1 MKKNL
6 LVEHLVIRTLKKEDA
21 SDIDRIN
28 EVITKTPGKDEFK
41 RMVEELAQSPGNK
54 SYVAEYQGKIVGY
67 MITYLL
73 SAGFGIGKSAW
84 IATVG
89 VEPKFMGQGIGKALT
104 KEIIELYSKK
114 GIKNIY
120 TSVRW
125 DSTDMLSFFKTLG
138 FARSNFINLRK
149 ELE

>member
-1 MKKNL
+1 MEN
-6 LVEHLVIRTLKKEDA
+6 LVIRTLKKEDA
-21 SDIDRIN
+21 SEIDRIN
-28 EVITKTPGKDEFK
+28 EVITKNPAKDEFK
-41 RMVEELAQSPGNK
+41 RMVEELEQNPGNK

-67 MITYLL
+67 MISYVL

-89 VEPKFMGQGIGKALT
+89 VEPKFMGQGIGKALA
-104 KEIIELYSKK
+104 KEILEFYSKK

-138 FARSNFINLRK
+138 FSRSHFINLRK
-149 ELE
+149 QMM

>member
-1 MKKNL
+1 MENL
-6 LVEHLVIRTLKKEDA
+6 IIRTLKKEDA
-21 SDIDRIN
+21 SEIDRIN
-28 EVITKTPGKDEFK
+28 EVITKIPAKDEFM
-41 RMVEELAQSPGNK
+41 RMVEDLAQNPGNH
-54 SYVAEYQGKIVGY
+54 SYVAEYQGKVVGY
-67 MITYLL
+67 MISYVL

-89 VEPKFMGQGIGKALT
+89 VEPKFMGQGIGKALA
-104 KEIIELYSKK
+104 KEILEFYSKK

-138 FARSNFINLRK
+138 FSRSHFINLRK
-149 ELE
+149 EIA

>member
-1 MKKNL
+1 MEN
-6 LVEHLVIRTLKKEDA
+6 LVIRTLEKEDA
-21 SDIDRIN
+21 SEIDRIN
-28 EVITKTPGKDEFK
+28 EVITKIPAENEFK
-41 RMVEELAQSPGNK
+41 RMVEELAQNPGNK
-54 SYVAEYQGKIVGY
+54 SYVAEYEGKIVGY

-89 VEPKFMGQGIGKALT
+89 VEPKFMGRGIGKALAE
-104 KEIIELYSKK
+104 EILAFYSKK

-125 DSTDMLSFFKTLG
+125 DATDMLSFFKTLG
-138 FARSNFINLRK
+138 FSRSRFINLRK
-149 ELE
+149 EMT

>member
-1 MKKNL
+1 
-6 LVEHLVIRTLKKEDA
+6 VEHLVTRMLKKEDA

-28 EVITKTPGKDEFK
+28 EVITKTPAEDEFK
-41 RMVEELAQSPGNK
+41 RMVEELAQSPGNR
-54 SYVAEYQGKIVGY
+54 SFVAEYQGKVVGY
-67 MITYLL
+67 MFSYLL
-73 SAGFGIGKSAW
+73 SGGFGIGKSAW

-89 VEPKFMGQGIGKALT
+89 VDPKFMGQGIGKALA
-104 KEIIELYSKK
+104 KVIFELYSKK

>member
-1 MKKNL
+1 MEN
-6 LVEHLVIRTLKKEDA
+6 LVIRKLKKEDA

-28 EVITKTPGKDEFK
+28 EVITKIPAKDEFL
-41 RMVEELAQSPGNK
+41 RMVEELAQNPGNK
-54 SYVAEYQGKIVGY
+54 SYVAEYQGKVVGY
-67 MITYLL
+67 MISYVL

-89 VEPKFMGQGIGKALT
+89 VEPKFMGQGIGKALA
-104 KEIIELYSKK
+104 KEILELYSKK

-138 FARSNFINLRK
+138 FSRSHFINLRK
-149 ELE
+149 DMG

>member
-1 MKKNL
+1 M
-6 LVEHLVIRTLKKEDA
+6 EHLLIRTLKKEDA

-28 EVITKTPGKDEFK
+28 GVITKNPAKDEFK
-41 RMVEELAQSPGNK
+41 RMVEELDQSPGNK
-54 SYVAEYQGKIVGY
+54 SYVAEYQGKVVGY

-73 SAGFGIGKSAW
+73 SAGFGIERSAW

-89 VEPKFMGQGIGKALT
+89 VEPKFMGQGIGKALA
-104 KEIIELYSKK
+104 KEIFELYSKK
-114 GIKNIY
+114 GVKNIY

-138 FARSNFINLRK
+138 FVRSNFINLRK
-149 ELE
+149 EME